1 MNFYHLKKVCED
13 NYIPINK
20 VGQPYLD
27 AYSYLDAQFRLL
39 KNDMLAPYKEALQKL
54 GIIS

>member
-1 MNFYHLKKVCED
+1 MNFYHLKKACED

-27 AYSYLDAQFRLL
+27 AYSYLDAQSRLL